1 MSRVNVSQK
10 HGGHQTYEARDGTW
24 WNLPSGGQQVVY
36 ADYSSGRGQNGA
48 ATAIVWGEHK
58 HQQKRGELD
67 VSFTHKKLLEK
78 RYLRQ
83 TLSTTRKWARS
94 KP

>member
-24 WNLPSGGQQVVY
+24 WNSPSGGQQVVY

-48 ATAIVWGEHK
+48 ATAIVWGEMHE
-58 HQQKRGELD
+58 QMQKRRGLD
-67 VSFTHKKLLEK
+67 VSLTKKKL
-78 RYLRQ
+78 
-83 TLSTTRKWARS
+83 RS
-94 KP
+94 LKG